1 MAVRITWGMCALPLS
16 WQTLRRSRQALAA
29 RDECPFEI
37 AILKPSHVWKS
48 QKGLCLQIT
57 WHSVSEASDSKRIHF
72 TLTQHAP
79 CLHQLHWQTHR
90 YLRTHAHRSH
100 WQDHVIF
107 NPSYY
112 AFGHFSRQGGSGI
125 CFSEC
130 HVPVSGAARERNES
144 SKQSSTQVS
153 TLTRIAPQRLLV
165 RLLVHALSTI
175 KYMKV
180 VVSSINLSIPSW
192 GCSFWASNRR
202 PWAAALAA
210 MAAAI
215 TLCLVVATVSAAAQ
229 FLPPGTTDVPI
240 QRPRWADEQR
250 RFWNVWTGLHVHLAN
265 IHLSYNIIMI

>member
-1 MAVRITWGMCALPLS
+1 MAVLITWGMCALPLS

-48 QKGLCLQIT
+48 QKRLCLQIT

-90 YLRTHAHRSH
+90 YLRTDAHRSH

-165 RLLVHALSTI
+165 HALSTI

-192 GCSFWASNRR
+192 DAVFELRTVALEPR
-202 PWAAALAA
+202 PWRPWRPPS
-210 MAAAI
+210 
-215 TLCLVVATVSAAAQ
+215 LCAWWL
-229 FLPPGTTDVPI
+229 
-240 QRPRWADEQR
+240 RRWALQRNFCHRARRMCLSKGRDEQMSR
-250 RFWNVWTGLHVHLAN
+250 EGFGMFEQDCMCILRIYIYHTISLWFNNV
-265 IHLSYNIIMI
+265 

>member
-1 MAVRITWGMCALPLS
+1 MHHVCINSIDKRTDTFAQMLTEVIDRIMWFSTLLTMPLA
-16 WQTLRRSRQALAA
+16 T
-29 RDECPFEI
+29 
-37 AILKPSHVWKS
+37 S
-48 QKGLCLQIT
+48 QGKVEVE
-57 WHSVSEASDSKRIHF
+57 SVSQSVMFLSVE
-72 TLTQHAP
+72 
-79 CLHQLHWQTHR
+79 
-90 YLRTHAHRSH
+90 
-100 WQDHVIF
+100 
-107 NPSYY
+107 
-112 AFGHFSRQGGSGI
+112 
-125 CFSEC
+125 
-130 HVPVSGAARERNES
+130 RERNES

-165 RLLVHALSTI
+165 HALSTI

-180 VVSSINLSIPSW
+180 VVSSINLSIPWW

-250 RFWNVWTGLHVHLAN
+250 RFWNVWTGLNVHLAN
-265 IHLSYNIIMI
+265 IHRIYHTISLWFNNV